1 MAVMW
6 QYSPSDSWLL
16 SALPLFAECFVVGTR
31 QIDISADCFDFAKC
45 FSSDT
50 QLVCLV
56 PDEIHLIK

>member
-1 MAVMW
+1 MVAKCPAVVC
-6 QYSPSDSWLL
+6 Q
-16 SALPLFAECFVVGTR
+16 ECFVVGTR

>member
-1 MAVMW
+1 MW

-16 SALPLFAECFVVGTR
+16 SVLPLFAECFVVGTR

-50 QLVCLV
+50 SLFA
-56 PDEIHLIK
+56 